1 MLRDAPHGRRT
12 DDLGFRSPEQ
22 CFKTLRAAIR
32 GDLPRLEYRSLSSG
46 FRSRNGLSQLSYREF
61 REEWYAKNPWLKTA
75 LSNAEVLEQT
85 DHPDGRSAILRV
97 GVLGEEALIYLVA
110 EDFAQLWDRAELR
123 EDVAVE
129 DMGALL
135 ANRDGSWVARVPGEG
150 EPPTELRLGREWKID
165 GIERV
170 EDAAP

>member
-1 MLRDAPHGRRT
+1 M
-12 DDLGFRSPEQ
+12 DLGFRSPEQ
-22 CFKTLRAAIR
+22 TFATLRAAIR

-61 REEWYAKNPWLKTA
+61 REELFAKNPWLKPA
-75 LSNAEVLEQT
+75 LSRAEVIEQT
-85 DHPDGRSAILRV
+85 DHPNGHSAVLRV

-123 EDVAVE
+123 EDVAVD

-135 ANRDGSWVARVPGEG
+135 SNKDGAWVARVPGEG
-150 EPPTELRLGREWKID
+150 ALPSELRVGREWKID

>member
-1 MLRDAPHGRRT
+1 ME
-12 DDLGFRSPEQ
+12 LGFRSPEQ
-22 CFKTLRAAIR
+22 SFKTLRAAIR
-32 GDLPRLEYRSLSSG
+32 GDLPRLEYRALSAG
-46 FRSRNGLSQLSYREF
+46 FRSRNGLSQRSYREF
-61 REEWYAKNPWLKTA
+61 REEWFGKNPWLKPA
-75 LSNAEVLEQT
+75 LSGAEVLEQT

-97 GVLGEEALIYLVA
+97 GVLGEEALVYLVA

-135 ANRDGSWVARVPGEG
+135 SNRGGAWIASVPGAG
-150 EPPTELRLGREWKID
+150 ELPTELRVGREWKID